1 MAKDTP
7 AQVQGLVVY
16 QVFPRNHG
24 PNGTLRDVTADL
36 DRIAALGVDIVYLL
50 PIHPIG
56 EQARKG
62 SLGSPFSIRD
72 YRAIHPDLG
81 DEDDFAE
88 LVEQAHAR
96 GLRVIIDVVF
106 NHTAQDSVLLT
117 EHPEF
122 FHIDA
127 AGRPVSSVPEWS
139 DIVDFRHPN
148 PAVDDVLLENLR
160 DWVRRGVDGFRCDAA
175 TLVPLEFWLRARR
188 ELAELKPGLLWI
200 AETVHPFLI
209 ERRRAEGDP
218 LASEAE
224 LYQAFDIQYTYDVWG
239 IWQAAVTGQVPV
251 GRYLEMLRWQEVS
264 LPANFA
270 KLRHVEN
277 HDNFRIMRFAAGRS
291 QALAWTALAAFCH
304 GPFMIFAG
312 QESAARR
319 WPSLFEPDPIQWG
332 SYELTDFITALTR
345 LKKHPALTEG
355 AFVVLD
361 DDPCVQLAWGS
372 PRHGRLTP
380 PPSGTGLYGVFNV
393 DAATP
398 RLPVQL
404 PDGEYADLLGGGTV
418 VVSGGAI
425 DPPQSAVI
433 LQFGEP
439 FGFRRWQTPLMD
451 LFLHVEA
458 LGDD

>member
-1 MAKDTP
+1 MATDTP

-24 PNGTLRDVTADL
+24 PNGTLRDVTDDL
-36 DRIAALGVDIVYLL
+36 DRIAALGVDVVYLL

-56 EQARKG
+56 ERARKG

-81 DEDDFAE
+81 DEADFAE
-88 LVEQAHAR
+88 LVAQAHAR

-122 FHIDA
+122 FHTDA
-127 AGRPVSSVPEWS
+127 SGRPVSSVPEWS

-148 PAVDDVLLENLR
+148 PAVDDVLLDSLR
-160 DWVRRGVDGFRCDAA
+160 GWVERGVDGFRCDAA
-175 TLVPLEFWLRARR
+175 TLVPLDFWKRARR

-224 LYQAFDIQYTYDVWG
+224 LYQAFDIEYTYDVWG
-239 IWQAAVTGQVPV
+239 IWQATVTGRVPA
-251 GRYLEMLRWQEVS
+251 GRYLEMLRWQEIS

-277 HDNFRIMRFAAGRS
+277 HDNFRIMRFAPSRP

-312 QESAARR
+312 QEAAARR
-319 WPSLFEPDPIQWG
+319 WPSLFERDPIDWG
-332 SYELTDFITALTR
+332 SYELTGFITALTR
-345 LKKHPALTEG
+345 LKKHPAMAEG
-355 AFVVLD
+355 AFVVLGD
-361 DDPCVQLAWGS
+361 EPCVQLAWGS
-372 PRHGRLTP
+372 PRHGRLAP

-393 DAATP
+393 AAAAP
-398 RLPVQL
+398 RVPVQL
-404 PDGEYADLLGGGTV
+404 PDGSYPDLLGGGEV
-418 VVSGGAI
+418 VVSGGAM
-425 DPPQSAVI
+425 DAPESAVV
-433 LQFGEP
+433 LPFRDA

>member
-36 DRIAALGVDIVYLL
+36 DRIAALGVDVVYLL

-88 LVEQAHAR
+88 LVRQAHAR

-122 FHIDA
+122 FHTDA

-188 ELAELKPGLLWI
+188 ELAELRPGLLWI

-224 LYQAFDIQYTYDVWG
+224 LYQAFDVQYTYDVWG
-239 IWQAAVTGQVPV
+239 IWQAVVTGQVPV

-270 KLRHVEN
+270 KLLLAIAKGKKL
-277 HDNFRIMRFAAGRS
+277 HDKRESEKKRDWGR
-291 QALAWTALAAFCH
+291 
-304 GPFMIFAG
+304 
-312 QESAARR
+312 E
-319 WPSLFEPDPIQWG
+319 
-332 SYELTDFITALTR
+332 
-345 LKKHPALTEG
+345 K
-355 AFVVLD
+355 
-361 DDPCVQLAWGS
+361 
-372 PRHGRLTP
+372 GRLMRAR
-380 PPSGTGLYGVFNV
+380 G
-393 DAATP
+393 
-398 RLPVQL
+398 
-404 PDGEYADLLGGGTV
+404 
-418 VVSGGAI
+418 
-425 DPPQSAVI
+425 
-433 LQFGEP
+433 
-439 FGFRRWQTPLMD
+439 
-451 LFLHVEA
+451 
-458 LGDD
+458 